1 MVRRLGPLGF
11 GVALALSL
19 AGCTLV
25 SYTPKE
31 LVLSQRY
38 GLVAL
43 EAVELARITQD
54 GLEVVEFRFLASPY
68 APSDLYDLGEKLKAQ
83 LKARGFEERCQT
95 YHLPLFGGGQYTL
108 RMARGGEGVGLF
120 LKPLAQP
127 QAYRLEVGPASPN
140 PPLDCPA
147 R

>member
-43 EAVELARITQD
+43 E
-54 GLEVVEFRFLASPY
+54 VVEFRFLASPY
-68 APSDLYDLGEKLKAQ
+68 APADLYDLGEKLKAQ